1 MIVNLGHHATD
12 SITQNNLFLRNGR
25 APVLRRSLV
34 VAFRFENGPPLCR
47 RLRNGGPQLD
57 KGSGCQSGHG
67 YGYLRKLVSAT
78 PCPCL
83 NAYCYCVKGFLK
95 IHSQMRLPPN
105 ICLFIYLFPRGP
117 SAPPHHPRQI
127 RRDATATATFCSLAH
142 HNAPRGKSL
151 ASSKPLSLAQCP
163 LCAYYVAPGRA
174 SYRVQGHGLGL
185 TDEKKRA

>member
-67 YGYLRKLVSAT
+67 YGYLGKLVSAT

-83 NAYCYCVKGFLK
+83 NAYCYCVRGFLK

-105 ICLFIYLFPRGP
+105 NYLFTSSTFMPQEPKSDDSYSQGWDGP
-117 SAPPHHPRQI
+117 LGFKKVRCGPHRE
-127 RRDATATATFCSLAH
+127 RDPA
-142 HNAPRGKSL
+142 
-151 ASSKPLSLAQCP
+151 
-163 LCAYYVAPGRA
+163 
-174 SYRVQGHGLGL
+174 
-185 TDEKKRA
+185 

>member
-83 NAYCYCVKGFLK
+83 NAYCYCVRGFLK

-127 RRDATATATFCSLAH
+127 RRDATATATFCSLAQ
-142 HNAPRGKSL
+142 HNTPRGKSL
-151 ASSKPLSLAQCP
+151 ASSRMLGPRSWVPAVSLSLQPLSVEQAALACTMP
-163 LCAYYVAPGRA
+163 SG
-174 SYRVQGHGLGL
+174 
-185 TDEKKRA
+185 

>member
-1 MIVNLGHHATD
+1 MCILCISAC
-12 SITQNNLFLRNGR
+12 IYLIIYLFLYKQNNLFLRNGR

-83 NAYCYCVKGFLK
+83 NAYCYCVRGFLK

-105 ICLFIYLFPRGP
+105 NYLFPPHSCLRSPKVTTVIRKVGMARSDLKKVRCGP
-117 SAPPHHPRQI
+117 HRE
-127 RRDATATATFCSLAH
+127 RDPA
-142 HNAPRGKSL
+142 
-151 ASSKPLSLAQCP
+151 
-163 LCAYYVAPGRA
+163 
-174 SYRVQGHGLGL
+174 
-185 TDEKKRA
+185 